1 MEGPHAPGT
10 ETNGLAIAG
19 FVCSLLGIFGSCGL
33 LSPIGLILSLVAIGR
48 EPRGFAIAGVV
59 IGALGTCF
67 MIPVVIV
74 AIALPMLLLSVL
86 IGLGLGGTLTGIF
99 GPEFSAKLEMAQIAG
114 EIQTYQDDHT
124 MLPITLDDL
133 AIADV
138 DLKTDQWGHPYGY
151 ELGADGQSYRL
162 FSVGPDGATGT
173 ADDIVANPDWVIHHD
188 ASDSSSQTSPPPPPP
203 SPPPPTGSPAPETGD
218 SSATSAEPGGT

>member
-99 GPEFSAKLEMAQIAG
+99 GPEFSAKVEMAQIAG

-162 FSVGPDGATGT
+162 FSVGPDGAAGT

-188 ASDSSSQTSPPPPPP
+188 SSESVHPTPPPP
-203 SPPPPTGSPAPETGD
+203 SGSPAPAPASGTGD